1 MVYLGLTLGAYFK
14 ARHIWNDIFWK
25 NGEIT
30 GWLEKIIPFLGG
42 TSHTHQEYTIE
53 LPIYFMSLFNAP
65 INVANKLEKFQQDFM
80 WGGLGGREEN
90 SSCRLDLATIPV
102 EAGRLGI
109 RKLNNFKC
117 ELFTNCPWHFN
128 QEWGH
133 LWRRLVGKKYDK
145 LVGSWTLQLVKHSL
159 WLWSLKGRQL
169 EQDGF
174 FH

>member
-1 MVYLGLTLGAYFK
+1 MRG
-14 ARHIWNDIFWK
+14 I
-25 NGEIT
+25 
-30 GWLEKIIPFLGG
+30 
-42 TSHTHQEYTIE
+42 
-53 LPIYFMSLFNAP
+53 
-65 INVANKLEKFQQDFM
+65 
-80 WGGLGGREEN
+80 GGREEN

-109 RKLNNFKC
+109 R
-117 ELFTNCPWHFN
+117 
-128 QEWGH
+128 
-133 LWRRLVGKKYDK
+133 RLVGTKYDK